1 MVDVAVNNVPSLNTH
16 DSQDPNALSADN
28 SRWTKPEYFH
38 EHCWIDYNNVTSVE
52 QWYVPPVTYGAV
64 LVLTVVSWLGD
75 DNLPLMDVNTEHP
88 DVISQLQA
96 WIPEYVKTFGIDGL
110 RIDGRSGCVLEK

>member
-16 DSQDPNALSADN
+16 DSLDANALSADN

-52 QWYVPPVTYGAV
+52 QWCVPSQEQHT
-64 LVLTVVSWLGD
+64 LRVLT
-75 DNLPLMDVNTEHP
+75 TE
-88 DVISQLQA
+88 A
-96 WIPEYVKTFGIDGL
+96 GL
-110 RIDGRSGCVLEK
+110 VMTICR

>member
-16 DSQDPNALSADN
+16 DSLDPNALSADN

-52 QWYVPPVTYGAV
+52 NW
-64 LVLTVVSWLGD
+64 
-75 DNLPLMDVNTEHP
+75 
-88 DVISQLQA
+88 
-96 WIPEYVKTFGIDGL
+96 
-110 RIDGRSGCVLEK
+110 